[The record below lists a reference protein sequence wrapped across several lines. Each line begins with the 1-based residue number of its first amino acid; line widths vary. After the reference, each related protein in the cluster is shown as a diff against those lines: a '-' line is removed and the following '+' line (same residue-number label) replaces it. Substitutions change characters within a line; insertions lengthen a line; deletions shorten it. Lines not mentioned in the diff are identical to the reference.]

1 MGSAGFGRSVVGHLG
16 SGLQP
21 SGAHFGA
28 VGVRQR
34 PEFRR
39 QNFQRVQPARPVAA
53 ARPQPAPLTY
63 GIAWAVAVCAC
74 PGESVLRGPGCVPR
88 WCARDGPDRRPT
100 CPSRVSPRCER
111 GPGFHPRLPARSAGR
126 GAQAAPVSGSLPRAA
141 TGPPMPRHAPPAPS
155 GPHPARWGPIE
166 NAGVR
171 DHPSRWRARVRGGW
185 LLGLRPFVHC
195 WAERSHA
202 RALHSTRECT
212 AEPP

>member
-1 MGSAGFGRSVVGHLG
+1 MPGHPSRAGGGRTSDLQRLTSVSAAAARILSLSTCSTATSNKH
-16 SGLQP
+16 
-21 SGAHFGA
+21 
-28 VGVRQR
+28 QR
-34 PEFRR
+34 T
-39 QNFQRVQPARPVAA
+39 QPARPVAA

-111 GPGFHPRLPARSAGR
+111 GPGFQPRPPARSAGR

-212 AEPP
+212 A